1 MQQRRYPSQ
10 RRSQE
15 RVELILTATAEIL
28 RKRGI
33 GAVTTNSIAAE
44 AGIPVSSI
52 YQYFPNKVEVL
63 CALFEDYL
71 AGIVAVIDEFAT
83 PERLQQPWEE
93 FLTAFV
99 KVIFQQETREHIDR
113 ELWSALSL
121 FPELREVESAHRA
134 RMADRIADILRQLGS
149 NLAPAAAA
157 AYRNVHLRD
166 EQRGVELPRQ
176 LPGAGPGLP
185 GVGNRRGAG
194 RGEQVHAPL
203 APLSGTGTA
212 TAL

>member
-28 RKRGI
+28 RKQGI

-121 FPELREVESAHRA
+121 FPELRELESAHRA

-149 NLAPAAAA
+149 TWPRPRLRRIGMFIYEMNNAVWNYRASYRAPA
-157 AYRNVHLRD
+157 RD
-166 EQRGVELPRQ
+166 YLEW
-176 LPGAGPGLP
+176 
-185 GVGNRRGAG
+185 
-194 RGEQVHAPL
+194 
-203 APLSGTGTA
+203 A
-212 TAL
+212 TAAVLGVVSKCMPH

>member
-1 MQQRRYPSQ
+1 MQQRRNPSQ

-15 RVELILTATAEIL
+15 RVELILAATAEIL

-52 YQYFPNKVEVL
+52 YQYFPSKVEIL
-63 CALFEDYL
+63 SALYEQYL
-71 AGIVAVIDEFAT
+71 AGIVAVIEEFAT

-121 FPELREVESAHRA
+121 FPQLGELESAHRA

-149 NLAPAAAA
+149 TWPRPRLRRIGMFIYEMNNAVWNYRASYRAPA
-157 AYRNVHLRD
+157 RD
-166 EQRGVELPRQ
+166 YLEW
-176 LPGAGPGLP
+176 
-185 GVGNRRGAG
+185 
-194 RGEQVHAPL
+194 
-203 APLSGTGTA
+203 A
-212 TAL
+212 TAAVLGVVSKCMPG

>member
-1 MQQRRYPSQ
+1 LQRRRNPSQ

-15 RVELILTATAEIL
+15 RVKLILASTAEIL
-28 RKRGI
+28 RKQGI
-33 GAVTTNSIAAE
+33 GAVTTNSIAAV

-121 FPELREVESAHRA
+121 FPEIGALESAHRA

-149 NLAPAAAA
+149 TWPRPRLRRIGMFIYEMNNAVWNYRASYRAPA
-157 AYRNVHLRD
+157 RD
-166 EQRGVELPRQ
+166 YLEW
-176 LPGAGPGLP
+176 
-185 GVGNRRGAG
+185 
-194 RGEQVHAPL
+194 
-203 APLSGTGTA
+203 A
-212 TAL
+212 TAALLGVVSKCMPH

>member
-1 MQQRRYPSQ
+1 M
-10 RRSQE
+10 
-15 RVELILTATAEIL
+15 ELILTATAEIL

-149 NLAPAAAA
+149 TWPRPRLRRIGMFIYEMNNAVWNYRASYRAPA
-157 AYRNVHLRD
+157 RD
-166 EQRGVELPRQ
+166 YLEW
-176 LPGAGPGLP
+176 
-185 GVGNRRGAG
+185 
-194 RGEQVHAPL
+194 
-203 APLSGTGTA
+203 A
-212 TAL
+212 TAAVLGVVSKCMPH